1 MKSSDELQTEPIP
14 KSDAPARDLG
24 VSRDAA
30 PVVESLPL
38 PPETW
43 WQRFNRVVDPA
54 AQLLRIAVILAFL
67 LLWKVAADNWIE
79 PLFAAGP
86 GETWTSFKGLF
97 TEKLFWE
104 DLVVTTREAVLGWCI
119 GATLGVLAGLVLGR
133 WRLAAKGFGPM
144 LTFLNALPKIALAPI
159 FILWFGI
166 GEASK
171 VFAAAIAVFFIVQIP
186 TQAASSL
193 IDKDLEVMARTMGA
207 NQFQR
212 FTKIVLPGILPA
224 IFGALR
230 LAAVISLLVV
240 VFTEFISSK
249 RGVGQRLIAATN
261 QFDMG
266 SAFALMVVLA
276 LMALTLNAVIGLVE
290 RRVLRWQESQQGGS
304 VTL

>member
-1 MKSSDELQTEPIP
+1 MKSSDALETA
-14 KSDAPARDLG
+14 SDADGRDDRLDLS

-30 PVVESLPL
+30 PALESLPL
-38 PPETW
+38 PPESW

-54 AQLLRIAVILAFL
+54 AQLLRIAVIAAFL
-67 LLWKVAADNWIE
+67 LLWKFAADNWIN

-86 GETWTSFKGLF
+86 SETWASFKDLLS
-97 TEKLFWE
+97 ERLFWE
-104 DLVVTTREAVLGWCI
+104 DLVVTTREAVLGWAI
-119 GATLGVLAGLVLGR
+119 GASLGMLAGLILGR
-133 WRLAAKGFGPM
+133 WKLAAKGFGPM

-171 VFAAAIAVFFIVQIP
+171 VFASVIAVFFIVQIP

-193 IDKDLEVMARTMGA
+193 VDRDLEVMARTMGA
-207 NQFQR
+207 SQFQR

-249 RGVGQRLIAATN
+249 RGVGQRLISSTN

-266 SAFALMVVLA
+266 SAFALMGVLA
-276 LMALTLNAVIGLVE
+276 LMALVLNAVIGFVE

>member
-1 MKSSDELQTEPIP
+1 MKSSEDLHAGSSPEGDTE
-14 KSDAPARDLG
+14 SFDLSVSQAAAPAL
-24 VSRDAA
+24 
-30 PVVESLPL
+30 ESLPL
-38 PPETW
+38 PPETQ
-43 WQRFNRVVDPA
+43 WQRFKRVFDPA
-54 AQLLRIAVILAFL
+54 AQLLRVTVIAAFL
-67 LLWKVAADNWIE
+67 LLWKFAADNWIE

-86 GETWTSFKGLF
+86 GETWTSFRALF
-97 TEKLFWE
+97 TERLFYD
-104 DLVVTTREAVLGWCI
+104 DLIVTTREAVLGWVI
-119 GATLGVLAGLVLGR
+119 GASLGMLAGLALGR
-133 WRLAAKGFGPM
+133 WQLAAKGFGPM

-193 IDKDLEVMARTMGA
+193 VDRDLEVMARTMGA
-207 NQFQR
+207 NQLQR

-240 VFTEFISSK
+240 VFTEFISSR
-249 RGVGQRLIAATN
+249 RGVGQRLITSTN

-276 LMALTLNAVIGLVE
+276 LMALVLNAVIGVVE

>member
-1 MKSSDELQTEPIP
+1 MRSFED
-14 KSDAPARDLG
+14 DVAGRDRIAGHESIDLS
-24 VSRDAA
+24 VSQDAA
-30 PVVESLPL
+30 PPLESLPL
-38 PPETW
+38 PPETK

-54 AQLLRIAVILAFL
+54 AQLLRIAVIAAFL
-67 LLWKVAADNWIE
+67 LLWKFAADNWIE

-86 GETWTSFKGLF
+86 SETWTAFRGFF
-97 TEKLFWE
+97 TEGLFWE
-104 DLVVTTREAVLGWCI
+104 DLIVTTREAVLGWAI
-119 GATLGVLAGLVLGR
+119 GATLGMLAGLILGR
-133 WRLAAKGFGPM
+133 WQLAAKGFGPM

-171 VFAAAIAVFFIVQIP
+171 VFAAVIAVFFIVQIP

-193 IDKDLEVMARTMGA
+193 VDRDLEVMARTMGA
-207 NQFQR
+207 SQLQR

-240 VFTEFISSK
+240 VFTEFISSR
-249 RGVGQRLIAATN
+249 RGVGQRLIASTN

-276 LMALTLNAVIGLVE
+276 LMALVINAIIGIVE
-290 RRVLRWQESQQGGS
+290 RYVLRWQESQQGGS
-304 VTL
+304 VSL